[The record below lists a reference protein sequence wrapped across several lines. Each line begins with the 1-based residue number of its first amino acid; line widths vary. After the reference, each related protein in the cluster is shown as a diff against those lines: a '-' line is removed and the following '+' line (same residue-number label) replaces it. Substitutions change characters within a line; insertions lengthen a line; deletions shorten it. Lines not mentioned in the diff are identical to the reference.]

1 MANEQIVITAN
12 NSSLPEV
19 GGDVAIYYDNV
30 LDYESLGEKIFE
42 VINLSEEKRK
52 EKIEKGFE
60 QVKKFTWEKCTKEL
74 LDKILCI
81 KK

>member
-19 GGDVAIYYDNV
+19 GGDVAIYYDDV

-52 EKIEKGFE
+52 EKIEKGLE

>member
-19 GGDVAIYYDNV
+19 GGDAAIYYDNV

-42 VINLSEEKRK
+42 VINLSEEKR
-52 EKIEKGFE
+52 E